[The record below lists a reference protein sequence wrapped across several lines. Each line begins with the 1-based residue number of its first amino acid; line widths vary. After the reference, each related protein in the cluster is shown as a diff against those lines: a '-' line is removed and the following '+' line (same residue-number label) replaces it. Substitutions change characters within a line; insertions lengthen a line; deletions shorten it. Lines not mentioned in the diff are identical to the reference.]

1 MTNSIQRSI
10 PNLSKTDLVFL
21 DTSKNKTYDQ
31 LVIEAKNLIVTRDL
45 MALKIAKMAVI
56 ACTIKHGGKSGKLY
70 TLTDFAKD
78 VGMPYKTL
86 SNWTITYR
94 MVASKIEKYIKTNED
109 WSKARDIS
117 NKLITERT
125 LNRKASGL
133 KKGEKSLFIHDCEIN
148 DYEILTMFKSIDSSF
163 KQLSACRD
171 NIKRS
176 VWNINNVT
184 KFTVDDLGILLDIN
198 EQANEFIKIA
208 NLLIE
213 KTNKKIGELNEI

>member
-1 MTNSIQRSI
+1 MINNLPSLTTYDKNFIGSI
-10 PNLSKTDLVFL
+10 KA
-21 DTSKNKTYDQ
+21 KTYNQ
-31 LVIEAKNLIVTRDL
+31 LVDEAKSLITTRDL
-45 MALKIAKMAVI
+45 MALKIAKMAVL
-56 ACTIKHGGKSGKLY
+56 ACTIRHGGVSNTLY

-78 VGMPYKTL
+78 IGMSYKTL
-86 SNWTITYR
+86 SNWTIIYR
-94 MVASKIEKYIKTNED
+94 MVASKIENHIKSNED
-109 WSKARDIS
+109 WNKARDIS

-133 KKGEKSLFIHDCEIN
+133 KKGEKSLFINDCEIN
-148 DYEILTMFKSIDSSF
+148 EHEILVMFKNIDNSF

-176 VWNINNVT
+176 VWNISNVNKIT
-184 KFTVDDLGILLDIN
+184 IHDMNILLDIN